1 MKFDEQV
8 FNLSVEA
15 YNMVEASKDNIDV
28 EVKKKQDKLLKI
40 LLTKFSEQL
49 KSKKDNGDGILKVKF
64 ESRFWSD
71 FNDGYR
77 EIDELVKSNNFDSFA
92 SEYCMY
98 IGDIEYRCNE
108 CYSAYYEIIWDYK
121 TYFEQLRE
129 NKNNVLLPYPVGS
142 YVITEED
149 GILHIDQVHQ
159 YVYDR
164 NGLGVILELEVLS
177 NPRLSTRIDM
187 KDFLLH
193 WNIYDAPKNA
203 PKKRRKEL

>member
-1 MKFDEQV
+1 MKYDEQA
-8 FNLSVEA
+8 FIMSYDA
-15 YNMVEASKDNIDV
+15 YNKVELINNKDDAI
-28 EVKKKQDKLLKI
+28 KSKQDKVLKLL
-40 LLTKFSEQL
+40 LGKFQEQL
-49 KSKKDNGDGILKVKF
+49 ESREKLEEGILKIKF
-64 ESRFWSD
+64 KSIFFSD
-71 FNDGYR
+71 FNDGYY
-77 EIDELVKSNNFDSFA
+77 EIDELVKSNNFDYFA
-92 SEYCMY
+92 REYCMY
-98 IGDIEYRCNE
+98 LGEVEHRCDEYND
-108 CYSAYYEIIWDYK
+108 AYYEVIWDYK

-193 WNIYDAPKNA
+193 WNIYDVPKNA

>member
-1 MKFDEQV
+1 MRYDEQA
-8 FNLSVEA
+8 FIMSYDA
-15 YNMVEASKDNIDV
+15 YNKTELTKSKDDAIKN
-28 EVKKKQDKLLKI
+28 KQDKVLKLL
-40 LLTKFSEQL
+40 LGKFEEQL
-49 KSKKDNGDGILKVKF
+49 KSKQELEEGILKIEFKSIF
-64 ESRFWSD
+64 YSD

-77 EIDELVKSNNFDSFA
+77 EIDELVKSNNFDDFA
-92 SEYCMY
+92 REYCMY
-98 IGDIEYRCNE
+98 LGEVEHRCDEYND
-108 CYSAYYEIIWDYK
+108 AYYEVIWDYK

-142 YVITEED
+142 YVTTEED

-177 NPRLSTRIDM
+177 NPRLSVRIDM
-187 KDFLLH
+187 KDFLLN

-203 PKKRRKEL
+203 SKKRRKEL